1 VVILDLDGVSSTMLT
16 NRKVLQLLK
25 HQSVVD
31 SLCFPEVMN
40 RMIVINAPSYF
51 AATWKV
57 VKRWIDPR
65 TQSKIEIYS
74 SRSYWGKRL
83 LELIDVDKL
92 PSNYGGLG
100 PSIESAILN
109 AKSKEKP
116 ISRRMTELINV
127 KAYSN
132 CVVELLE
139 DESLDVL
146 VFTNSLMGAE
156 FYVTPVEDG
165 SRILEKTL
173 VQAISAVD
181 PSSLSDSEDDESSS
195 VTLDRKLIAQNIVG
209 PGKWM
214 IHASSSKSRLSF
226 SKEYFLVVM
235 NITKIAMK
243 TLSIGHKKQ
252 EKACDKSIQ
261 EHSKH
266 LIYIKENGWIGTF

>member
-1 VVILDLDGVSSTMLT
+1 MVILDLDGVSSTMLT
-16 NRKVLQLLK
+16 NRKVLHLLK

-92 PSNYGGLG
+92 PSNYGGSG

-116 ISRRMTELINV
+116 ISRRMTELINI

-181 PSSLSDSEDDESSS
+181 PSSSVSDSEDDESSS
-195 VTLDRKLIAQNIVG
+195 VILDRKVIAQNIVG

-235 NITKIAMK
+235 NITKNTMK
-243 TLSIGHKKQ
+243 HLSLRQ
-252 EKACDKSIQ
+252 ETAREKAMHQ
-261 EHSKH
+261 HSKH